1 MINENETKNFSGWW
15 AILFIFLTF
24 NIAPIPFALSI
35 GLLGDWVYQNP
46 ITVNMTYMGD
56 INMHPLAILVP

>member
-35 GLLGDWVYQNP
+35 GLFRGLGVSESNYCEYDLY
-46 ITVNMTYMGD
+46 G
-56 INMHPLAILVP
+56 